1 MVKYLRYWGEFASRD
16 GHLVRVELLQKS
28 ESAFT
33 PVEVCFPQSSPLL
46 IEWKNKSKLEP
57 LLSSAATLTLL
68 SLTDRYFV
76 DMYQIE
82 VGAVR
87 MDVYRDSA
95 LYWSGCLD
103 TEIYEEPYAYT
114 QNYEVT
120 LTFSDFGMLDRLKW
134 SRTGRESYRTIL
146 NVCLS
151 SSGINYIS
159 LVEYISTQINA
170 STEIDFSTL
179 RLSND
184 NFYDED
190 GEPMTIL
197 EVLEGILQPFALR
210 LIQRA
215 GQLYLYD
222 LNGIYSLVKQ
232 NLTWQSTDANL
243 SVDKIYNDVTVKFSP
258 YGSDEIVKGEVDVSD
273 TSGAGITIKLS
284 YKIDQLDPVLDGF
297 TIRQGNYVT
306 ASGLTLFGNV
316 VYFDIKSE
324 NSGSD
329 TAGVLWG
336 FKRGDCSLDTG
347 YIQSLNAACSARNL
361 YGEFTGTKIFTAPLG
376 YLNHQAITTDY
387 KLRINLDLLF
397 DPRYNPFEEAGDYNE
412 TDNFN
417 KFLKACNFGYVPVMI
432 TLRDNDGVAYYHL
445 ENNSIVNSDR
455 DPRQQSGAS
464 WVAGEGTPGCMW
476 LCYYDTE
483 DRKNKS
489 GMGGWATNKR
499 CMGHYTGELPESW
512 GKMEDGE
519 YVSLPPSYS
528 GYLEMTVYSGVL
540 VHNASAWDYTMYNKI
555 RWVAYRNPA
564 ITIVKKSGAAVE
576 IRDIEDK
583 AYINQLAKESLDI
596 DTILG
601 TLETRTS
608 LGLTCKGILAID
620 NTIINTFYRAGITA
634 RLERLLI
641 GTVYSQ
647 YATRKVVLS
656 GTVTIIP
663 GFCVYGDAS
672 TPGQFILT
680 GEEQDLIQNESNI
693 QITEFSADNYEGI
706 EYE

>member
-1 MVKYLRYWGEFASRD
+1 MTIRWNSVDKIE
-16 GHLVRVELLQKS
+16 
-28 ESAFT
+28 
-33 PVEVCFPQSSPLL
+33 PVQG
-46 IEWKNKSKLEP
+46 
-57 LLSSAATLTLL
+57 SSATLVLA
-68 SLTDRYFV
+68 SNTDRKFIDLYT
-76 DMYQIE
+76 IE
-82 VGAVR
+82 ARAVR
-87 MDVYRDSA
+87 LDVYRNGTR
-95 LYWSGCLD
+95 YWSGTLD
-103 TEIYEEPYAYT
+103 TELYEEPYSYLKD
-114 QNYEVT
+114 YDVT
-120 LTFSDFGMLDRLKW
+120 LTFSDFAVLDRLKW
-134 SRTGRESYRTIL
+134 TRTGRESFGTIL
-146 NVCLS
+146 TACIAA
-151 SSGINYIS
+151 SGINYTS

-179 RLSND
+179 MLSND

-190 GEPMTIL
+190 GEPLTISD
-197 EVLEGILQPFALR
+197 VLEGILQPFALR
-210 LIQRA
+210 IIQRA
-215 GQLYLYD
+215 GQLFLYD

-243 SVDKIYNDVTVKFSP
+243 SIDKVYNDVTVKYSP
-258 YGSDEIVKGEVDVSD
+258 YGSDEIVKGEVDVTD
-273 TSGAGITIKLS
+273 TTGAGITVKLS
-284 YKIDQLDPVLDGF
+284 YKQDQLDPVLDGF

-316 VYFDIKSE
+316 VYFEIKSE
-324 NSGSD
+324 HSGSD
-329 TAGVLWG
+329 TSGVLWG
-336 FKRGDCSLDTG
+336 YKRGDCSLDTG
-347 YIQSLNAACSARNL
+347 YIQSLNAACSARSL
-361 YGEFTGTKIFTAPLG
+361 YGEFTGTKIFTAPPG
-376 YLNHQAITTDY
+376 YLNHQAIITDY
-387 KLRINLDLLF
+387 RLRINLDLLF
-397 DPRYNPFEEAGDYNE
+397 DARYNPFEEAGDYNE
-412 TDNFN
+412 EDNYN
-417 KFLKACNFGYVPVMI
+417 AFLKACNFGYVPVMI

-476 LCYYDTE
+476 LCYYDSE

-499 CMGHYTGELPESW
+499 CMGHYTGKLPESW

-519 YVSLPPSYS
+519 YVSLPPLYS
-528 GYLEMTVYSGVL
+528 GYLEMSVYSGVL

-555 RWVAYRNPA
+555 RWVAYRNPS

-583 AYINQLAKESLDI
+583 AYINQLAKESLNI

-608 LGLTCKGILAID
+608 LGLTCKGIMAID